1 MEMLTL
7 SKIAK
12 LASVSIS
19 TASKAFSM
27 SPEVNE
33 ETREMIF
40 DIAKKHGCFKKF
52 FNAKYPKLV
61 IAVICPEFESL
72 HYSSMLARL
81 QVALD
86 KKGCEICVA
95 TTQFSKD
102 RCRALVDYYTKYA
115 RVDGIIIF
123 DGASGLWAQGDVPI
137 VCVGRANEK
146 AIRVILNKRPALE
159 EAIDHFLNR
168 GITEIGFLG
177 ERLTGSKER
186 SFREILASREVAV
199 NEKHIWNG
207 ERFADG
213 GYATVK
219 SALNEMKP
227 PRAIICAYD
236 YLAIGAMRALT
247 EAGYK
252 IPEDVAIVGMDDI
265 PEARFLNPPLTSI
278 SSNIDVVCETASET
292 LVSII
297 MGKPY
302 KKSTFIRS
310 TLHKR
315 RSSEV

>member
-1 MEMLTL
+1 MLTL

-12 LASVSIS
+12 LACVSVS

-72 HYSSMLARL
+72 HYTSMLARL

-86 KKGCEICVA
+86 KRGCEICVA
-95 TTQFSKD
+95 TTQFSKE
-102 RCRALVDYYTKYA
+102 RCRELVDYYTKYA
-115 RVDGIIIF
+115 RVDGIILF
-123 DGASGLWAQGDVPI
+123 DGASGLSAQGDVPI
-137 VCVGRANEK
+137 VCVGHANEK

-159 EAIDHFLNR
+159 EAVDHFLSG
-168 GITEIGFLG
+168 GIREIGFLG
-177 ERLTGSKER
+177 ERLTVSKER
-186 SFREILASREVAV
+186 SFREIMNSRGAEVD
-199 NEKHIWNG
+199 EHFIWSG
-207 ERFADG
+207 ERFSDG

-219 SALNEMKP
+219 RMLGEGKP
-227 PRAIICAYD
+227 PRAMICAYD

-247 EAGYK
+247 EAGYR
-252 IPEDVAIVGMDDI
+252 IPEDVAIIGMDDI

-278 SSNIDVVCETASET
+278 SSNIDEVCEAASET
-292 LVSII
+292 LINI
-297 MGKPY
+297 LMGKPY
-302 KKSTFIRS
+302 ERSTFVRS

-315 RSSEV
+315 RSSEL

>member
-1 MEMLTL
+1 MLTL

-27 SPEVNE
+27 NPEVNE

-40 DIAKKHGCFKKF
+40 NIAKSHGCFKKF

-72 HYSSMLARL
+72 HYTSMMARL

-86 KKGCEICVA
+86 KRGCEICVA
-95 TTQFSKD
+95 TTQFSKE
-102 RCRALVDYYTKYA
+102 RCRELVDYYTKYA
-115 RVDGIIIF
+115 RVDGIILF
-123 DGASGLWAQGDVPI
+123 DGASGLYAQGDVPI

-159 EAIDHFLNR
+159 EAIDHFLDN
-168 GITEIGFLG
+168 GISEIGFLG
-177 ERLTGSKER
+177 EKLTFSKEK
-186 SFREILASREVAV
+186 SFREILTSRGAAIDERF
-199 NEKHIWNG
+199 IRSG

-213 GYATVK
+213 GYETMK
-219 SALNEMKP
+219 RMLEDGKP
-227 PRAIICAYD
+227 PRAMICAYD

-247 EAGYK
+247 EAGYR

-265 PEARFLNPPLTSI
+265 PEARFLNPPLSSI
-278 SSNIDVVCETASET
+278 SSNIDLVCETASET
-292 LVSII
+292 LVNII

-302 KKSTFIRS
+302 EKSTFIRS